1 MLHVSLR
8 RVAISSQSVQTLS
21 HILGIGYPGAM
32 TQMANQIST
41 VPAHVAIIM
50 DGNRR
55 WAAQRGLPPAAGH
68 AEGVN
73 ALYRTVQAAADLG
86 VKQLTVFGFST
97 ENWFRS
103 PEEVEALVSLVGDSA
118 VRFRESMRSQGV
130 RMRTIGDLSR
140 FPPAVRTALEET
152 CAATADCEGIEL
164 VLAVSYGGRNDIVR
178 AAKKIAAEVAAGKIS
193 AEDLSEENFTRYLDT
208 GSLADPDLLVRTS
221 GESRLSNFLIWQV
234 SYSEFVVHDILWP
247 DFGQEALLEVIEE
260 YQKRER
266 RHGN

>member
-1 MLHVSLR
+1 MPR
-8 RVAISSQSVQTLS
+8 
-21 HILGIGYPGAM
+21 IGYPSAM
-32 TQMANQIST
+32 TQATIEIST
-41 VPAHVAIIM
+41 VPAHLAIIM

-55 WAAQRGLPPAAGH
+55 WAAERGLPPAAGH

-86 VKQLTVFGFST
+86 IKQLTVFGFST

-118 VRFRESMRSQGV
+118 VRFRQAMLEQGV

-140 FPPAVRTALEET
+140 FPPKVREALEVT
-152 CAATADCEGIEL
+152 CAATTECERIEL
-164 VLAVSYGGRNDIVR
+164 SLAVSYGGRNDIVR
-178 AAKKIAAEVAAGKIS
+178 AAQKFAADVRAGRMS
-193 AEDLSEENFTRYLDT
+193 PEALTEESFTDYLDT
-208 GSLADPDLLVRTS
+208 AGLTDPDLLVRTS

-234 SYSEFVVHDILWP
+234 SYSEFVVHDLLWP
-247 DFGQEALLEVIEE
+247 DFGREALLEVIGE
-260 YQKRER
+260 YQTRER